1 MILLIGIAVLCFLI
15 GGIPFGFIAGKIG
28 GIDIREHGSKNI
40 GATNV
45 MRVMGRKFGLPVFIL
60 DFLKAFVPVMVLKA
74 LIASGMVET
83 SPLAPQLF
91 LIISGLLV
99 VLGHTFCPYLGF
111 KGGKG
116 VASSAGFIGA
126 LMPIALVVCLAVW
139 LAVFYGFR
147 YVSLASLAG
156 GAVMP
161 MAAYGS
167 LRLTGN
173 SHEDMKWY
181 VGLALFLCFMV
192 IWTHRTN
199 IRRLMNGTENRFGK
213 K

>member
-1 MILLIGIAVLCFLI
+1 MIWLIGIAVLCFLV
-15 GGIPFGFIAGKIG
+15 GGIPFGYMAGKIG

-45 MRVMGRKFGLPVFIL
+45 MRVMGRKYGLPVFIL
-60 DFLKAFVPVMVLKA
+60 DFLKAFVPVMVLKLLTA
-74 LIASGMVET
+74 NGTLDT

-91 LIISGLLV
+91 LIIAGLLV

-116 VASSAGFIGA
+116 VASSAGFIAA
-126 LMPIALVVCLAVW
+126 LLPWAFVLCMLVW

-147 YVSLASLAG
+147 FVSLASLTA
-156 GAVMP
+156 GAVLP
-161 MAAYGS
+161 MAAYAS
-167 LRLTGN
+167 LRLSGS
-173 SHEDMKWY
+173 SHNDMKWY

-199 IRRLMNGTENRFGK
+199 IKRLMNGTENRFAK